1 MLSLVV
7 FVFIGLIVAT
17 IAKALMPGRDPG
29 VGITMLLGT
38 AAQILVW
45 FGSRLIGWDKFGQPW
60 SFFLSIAA
68 AAVLLYVYR
77 ETGLDE
83 MLARRESEV
92 AGSAHPEPLDRSPQ
106 KTQSLWVRI
115 ALAPA
120 WTALGAL
127 MLGVT
132 GFIIGFYG
140 PIRFQPWSN
149 QGPMLGIFVT
159 GPGGLV
165 LGALVGGA
173 LKATRPDWPMR
184 QRLWILNAA
193 NVAYGLFVLDV
204 VADPSWWH

>member
-1 MLSLVV
+1 MSSLVV
-7 FVFIGLIVAT
+7 FLFIGLIVAT
-17 IAKALMPGRDPG
+17 IAKALIPGRDPG
-29 VGITMLLGT
+29 VGMTMLLGST
-38 AAQILVW
+38 AQIVGW
-45 FGSRLIGWDKFGQPW
+45 FASRLIGWDRFGQPW

-68 AAVLLYVYR
+68 AVVLLYVYR
-77 ETGLDE
+77 ETVLDE
-83 MLARRESEV
+83 MQARRESEV
-92 AGSAHPEPLDRSPQ
+92 AGSLRPEPLDRAPQ

-120 WTALGAL
+120 WAAVGAL

-149 QGPMLGIFVT
+149 QGPMLGIFIT

-165 LGALVGGA
+165 LGALLGGV
-173 LKATRPDWPMR
+173 LKIARPDWPMR

-193 NVAYGLFVLDV
+193 NVAYGLLVLDV